1 MGRFQIR
8 TLGAAGRCTVG
19 GSGESILE
27 RNLAAL
33 ARTSRRTVE
42 RVRQAEPRRD
52 IEFIGPTEDGAI
64 SAQIGAGAG
73 ARALASRRRPLD
85 EARRLAESVDVA
97 GAGCIAVAGFAL
109 GHHVAA
115 VARRMQRTGV
125 VVVFEPDV
133 GLLRA
138 VLERVDHS
146 EWLRATNTAVLTD
159 PEDGAEMSRT
169 LAGLEP
175 ILALGVSLLEH
186 PPSRERLGESA
197 GRFYAML
204 TRVVE
209 AVRTNTVTSLLQIQ
223 VTLRNLLMNLDHYA
237 RWPGIADLKDAAKGK
252 PAIVVSAGPSLR
264 RNIDALKDPR
274 VRERFVIVAVQT
286 VLRPLLAAGIRPHFV
301 TALDYH
307 EISRRFYEGLTAE
320 AVEGITLVVEP
331 KANPA
336 ILDAY
341 PGRIR
346 CVGDKVLD
354 QLLGAGLRRERGTLT
369 PGATV
374 AHLAYYL
381 ARHMGC
387 DPVVLVGQDLGF
399 TDGQYYSAGAA
410 IHEVWAGELNT
421 FNTLEMLEW
430 ERIARMGSHLR
441 EATDV
446 LGRPILTDE
455 QMATYLDQFQRDFYA
470 DTQKGLSVIDATEGG
485 VRKQY
490 TTVEALRDVVERF
503 CGARGAENGERG
515 STGGPGTA
523 HPWRPGVHPLHP
535 AADTPAWE
543 PIPKSRVEE
552 RVREVRRGVRRV
564 GELSRKA
571 AGVLG
576 EMLAKH
582 SDQRRVNELIGR
594 VEKIREEVTRLQPA
608 FDLVQHLN
616 QAGSFNRLKA
626 DRALQLDETLT
637 PLERQKRQIERDL
650 RNVTWL
656 ADAADELGKMLD
668 DAAAVLAGRAAK
680 QTREPAAEE
689 EGSRGEEGGR
699 EGARPAQSGRPW
711 HPKKKLTALVWVDA
725 AKSGLGVARD
735 LGREFLFGM
744 NPLRMTLR
752 RLAGCDAIEEAVLL
766 TDDPERAMAL
776 AGGAIA
782 GTPGLNVRAERV
794 DVAAVEGKRRLIAV
808 GRAWAESCWRG
819 GLGNLSCYDEVFF
832 PEIAAEVMGRLG
844 LDAALFVGGDW
855 CLLDPGLCDRVVRRH
870 LERPREHRLTFAHA
884 PPGIGGCVVAREL
897 AEQLARAAAAGAW
910 PAASIGGLL
919 GYLPLSPMMD
929 PIGQSWCVA
938 PEPEVRDSTLR
949 FIPDS
954 ESRWSLLRQALGPI
968 GETGVMGME
977 GAGIARIV
985 REKAQSGLA
994 VAGEAPSHTVLEL
1007 CTGRLTS
1014 GRRAHWERGSVGFVE
1029 RPVMSPALAER
1040 ILKELAEGRE
1050 DAAVT
1055 FGGAG
1060 DPLRH
1065 PEVFA
1070 LVRRAKEVGIA
1081 AVHVRTDLLAERG
1094 VLDELLECGADLISV
1109 DLMADSREGYK
1120 AVMGIDRFEEARGN
1134 VEYLLE
1140 KRGPLGAGRGPWIVP
1155 RMTRCDS
1162 VYADVR
1168 GFYDRWIIAAGAAV
1182 IDPLPLVVPGNR
1194 IAPLPRPD
1202 RVVRRDQRRRML
1214 ILSDGTAPLGE
1225 RDVHGSG
1232 PSAGNVAK
1240 EGVAKVW
1247 RNLVTMRR
1255 ETTRKHGADHP
1266 RIQMAS

>member
-1 MGRFQIR
+1 MG
-8 TLGAAGRCTVG
+8 GR
-19 GSGESILE
+19 GESILE

-33 ARTSRRTVE
+33 ARTSPRTAE
-42 RVRQAEPRRD
+42 RVRRAEPRLD
-52 IEFIGPTEDGAI
+52 IEFIGPTEDGAL
-64 SAQIGAGAG
+64 SAQVGAGAG

-85 EARRLAESVDVA
+85 EARRLAESADVA
-97 GAGCIAVAGFAL
+97 GSGCVAVAGFAL

-115 VARRMQRTGV
+115 VAGRMQRTGV

-146 EWLRATNTAVLTD
+146 AWLAATNTVVLTD
-159 PEDGAEMSRT
+159 PEDGAEMSRS

-175 ILALGVSLLEH
+175 ILAIGVSLLEH
-186 PPSRERLGESA
+186 PPSRERLGDAA
-197 GRFYAML
+197 GRFYATL

-209 AVRTNTVTSLLQIQ
+209 AVKTNTVTSLLQIQ

-237 RWPGIADLKDAAKGK
+237 RWPGIADLRDAATGK

-274 VRERFVIVAVQT
+274 VRERFVIIAVQT

-307 EISRRFYEGLTAE
+307 EISRRFYEGLTPE
-320 AVEGITLVVEP
+320 DVEGITLVVEP

-336 ILDAY
+336 ILDAF
-341 PGRIR
+341 PGKIR

-354 QLLGAGLRRERGTLT
+354 QLLGEGLGRERGTLT

-381 ARHMGC
+381 ARHLGC

-399 TDGQYYSAGAA
+399 TDGQYYAAGAA

-430 ERIARMGSHLR
+430 ERIARMGRHLR

-455 QMATYLDQFQRDFYA
+455 QMATYLDQFQRDFYE
-470 DTQKGLSVIDATEGG
+470 DVQKGRSVIDATEGG

-490 TTVEALRDVVERF
+490 TTVETLRDVVGRF
-503 CGARGAENGERG
+503 CGGGEEERREG
-515 STGGPGTA
+515 EGTA
-523 HPWRPGVHPLHP
+523 GRSAQPWRPEVG
-535 AADTPAWE
+535 ASSWD
-543 PIPKSRVEE
+543 PIPKGRVEE
-552 RVREVRRGVRRV
+552 RVREVRRGVWRV

-571 AGVLG
+571 AGALE

-582 SDQRRVNELIGR
+582 SDQRRVNELIER
-594 VEKIREEVTRLQPA
+594 VEKIREEVAGLRPA

-626 DRALQLDETLT
+626 DRALHLDETLS

-680 QTREPAAEE
+680 QTREPAAEAS
-689 EGSRGEEGGR
+689 GSHGGEEGKPRSPHPSRLPKG
-699 EGARPAQSGRPW
+699 EEAGAR
-711 HPKKKLTALVWVDA
+711 KLTALVWVDA
-725 AKSGLGVARD
+725 DWSGLGIARD
-735 LGREFLFGM
+735 LGREFLFGL
-744 NPLRMTLR
+744 NPLRMTLL
-752 RLAGCDAIEEAVLL
+752 RLAGCDAVGEAVLL
-766 TDDPERAMAL
+766 TGDPERAMAL
-776 AGGAIA
+776 AGGPV
-782 GTPGLNVRAERV
+782 PGLSVRAERV
-794 DVAAVEGKRRLIAV
+794 DAAAVDRKRRLVAV

-832 PEIAAEVMGRLG
+832 PEMAAEVMGRLG
-844 LDAALFVGGDW
+844 IDAALFVGGDW

-870 LERPREHRLTFAHA
+870 LESPKVNRLTFAHA
-884 PPGIGGCVVAREL
+884 PPGMSGCVAAREL
-897 AEQLARAAAAGAW
+897 AEHLARAAAAGAW
-910 PAASIGGLL
+910 PAASMGGLL
-919 GYLPLSPMMD
+919 GYLPPSPVMD
-929 PIGQSWCVA
+929 PIGQSCCIA

-954 ESRWSLLRQALGPI
+954 ESRRSLLRQALGPI

-977 GAGIARIV
+977 GAGIAAIV

-994 VAGEAPSHTVLEL
+994 VAGDVPSHTVLEL

-1029 RPVMSPALAER
+1029 RPAMSGALAGR
-1040 ILKELAEGRE
+1040 ILEELAEGRE

-1070 LVRRAKEVGIA
+1070 LVRRAKKAGIP

-1094 VLDELLECGADLISV
+1094 VLDELLECGADLITV
-1109 DLMADSREGYK
+1109 DLMSDSREGYK

-1134 VEYLLE
+1134 LEYLLQ
-1140 KRGPLGAGRGPWIVP
+1140 KRGSLAEGRGPWIVP

-1168 GFYDRWIIAAGAAV
+1168 GFYDRWIMAAGAAV

-1232 PSAGNVAK
+1232 ASAGNVAR